1 MHWNLEPTS
10 ARFDGR
16 PVQSADSLRARAG
29 VAMPDQV
36 RGRVL
41 DLWAVLPARN
51 ERLIAI
57 PASTG
62 GAAQPVTLAVALPT
76 GAGAAH
82 RWICRGQRQ

>member
-1 MHWNLEPTS
+1 
-10 ARFDGR
+10 
-16 PVQSADSLRARAG
+16 
-29 VAMPDQV
+29 MPDQV

-76 GAGAAH
+76 APALPTDGFAVASDGDAVESDAVESDAGKGAPVQP
-82 RWICRGQRQ
+82 RR